1 MVDPDLELTPTERSD
16 LAMMFQS
23 KGWQVVMK
31 LFRIIVEQF
40 RVDLDNADHANPK
53 DVLAKHALSRAAG
66 SVVTII
72 IHRITQEVA
81 ILQEARSRQGT
92 PDNPQDSA
100 PGLSMDAVEQAV
112 EDLPN
117 LLGDVTYIAEEDDDE
132 R

>member
-23 KGWQVVMK
+23 KGWQVVLK

-72 IHRITQEVA
+72 IHRIAQEVA
-81 ILQEARSRQGT
+81 ILQELRSRQGS
-92 PDNPQDSA
+92 PENPHESA
-100 PGLSMDAVEQAV
+100 TGLEMDVISQAT

-117 LLGDVTYIAEEDDDE
+117 LLGDVTYIAEDDDDD

>member
-23 KGWQVVMK
+23 KGWQVVLK

-66 SVVTII
+66 TVVTII
-72 IHRITQEVA
+72 IHRIAQEVA
-81 ILQEARSRQGT
+81 SLQEARSRQGS
-92 PDNPQDSA
+92 PENPQESA
-100 PGLSMDAVEQAV
+100 PGLEMDAIEHAV
-112 EDLPN
+112 EGLPN
-117 LLGDVTYIAEEDDDE
+117 LLGDVTYISEEDDDE